1 MSKIKFGIVIPQGWR
16 NDLSGNSSVAQF
28 KYSRDI
34 AIGAE
39 KNGFDSAYAY
49 DHFIPHYRYPKTGNF
64 FECFTLLSALSTDLK
79 RMKIGQIVTCNSYRN
94 PTLLAKMVATLDVIT
109 NGRSEL
115 GIGAGWFEEE
125 YIAYGY
131 QYSSDVIRITQLE
144 ESIRIIKKLWTQK
157 NTNFQG
163 RHYAI
168 KDAVS
173 YPKPIQKPHPTV
185 MVGGSGEKYLLK
197 VAAKYADR
205 YNLYF
210 GSPEEMKRK
219 INILNGYNSQ
229 KRKIEN
235 SIVLPCLIVQEHEQL
250 KKIMKKMGKQTMTV
264 AKFKKSI
271 AGGLTVGTIDEVMEG
286 ISQYVNIGVS
296 HFIFHFL
303 YIDFGVL
310 KEFSKVIKKFK
321 TSD

>member
-1 MSKIKFGIVIPQGWR
+1 LSKIKFGIVIPQGWR

-64 FECFTLLSALSTDLK
+64 FECFTLLSALSTDIK

-94 PTLLAKMVATLDVIT
+94 PALLAKMVATLDVIT
-109 NGRSEL
+109 NGRAEL

-131 QYSSDVIRITQLE
+131 QYSSDVTRIIQLE
-144 ESIRIIKKLWTQK
+144 ESIQIIKKLWTQK

-163 RHYAI
+163 RHYSV

-173 YPKPIQKPHPTV
+173 YPKPIQKPHPTI

-219 INILNGYNSQ
+219 ISILNGYNSQ
-229 KRKIEN
+229 NRNIEN

-250 KKIMKKMGKQTMTV
+250 KKVIKKMGKQTMTV

-286 ISQYVNIGVS
+286 ISQYVNIGVN

-303 YIDFGVL
+303 HIDIGVL
-310 KEFSKVIKKFK
+310 RKFSKVIKKFK